1 MKYTGKLDFN
11 MNGEYAIYTGDKYIP
26 ISSMLNSMLGDEVK
40 VRILNKNDKEL
51 FKDQGIILRE
61 KLITNGSN
69 QSNLY
74 TYRVNGQ
81 DLDSVLWDNVGKK
94 ITFILH
100 NGNKNKATEEEDIR

>member
-26 ISSMLNSMLGDEVK
+26 ISSMLDGMLGDEVK
-40 VRILNKNDKEL
+40 VRILNKNNKEL

-61 KLITNGSN
+61 KLTTDGSN

-74 TYRVNGQ
+74 IYRVNGR
-81 DLDSVLWDNVGKK
+81 DLDSVLWENVGNK
-94 ITFILH
+94 ITFILDL
-100 NGNKNKATEEEDIR
+100 EVVS

>member
-11 MNGEYAIYTGDKYIP
+11 MNGEYAIYTGDSYIP
-26 ISSMLNSMLGDEVK
+26 ISSMLDGMLGDEIK

-51 FKDQGIILRE
+51 FKNQGIVLRE
-61 KLITNGSN
+61 KLVMNGSN
-69 QSNLY
+69 KSNLY

-81 DLDSVLWDNVGKK
+81 DLDSVLWENVDKK

-100 NGNKNKATEEEDIR
+100 NNNGNKTTEEEDVR